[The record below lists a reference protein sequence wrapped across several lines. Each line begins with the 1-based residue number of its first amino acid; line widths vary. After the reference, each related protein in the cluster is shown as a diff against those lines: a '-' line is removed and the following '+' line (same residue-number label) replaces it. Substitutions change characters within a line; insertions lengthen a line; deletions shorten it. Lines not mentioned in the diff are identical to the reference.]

1 MGTGT
6 YSDKLNR
13 PLREAQASGHFL
25 LNFSLTNKYSE
36 NVQSEYELLNKYKNK
51 DKNYFSIH
59 RNIGNSMGC
68 HFLRSLCGLQY

>member
-1 MGTGT
+1 MNEINPFFKFIYKAVGTGT

-25 LNFSLTNKYSE
+25 LNFSLTKKYSE

-51 DKNYFSIH
+51 DKN
-59 RNIGNSMGC
+59 
-68 HFLRSLCGLQY
+68 